1 MTRIDD
7 SKTVEWNLA
16 NMAGSGTG
24 SSADPELVAKVTK
37 TETKVAS
44 LESQVASIDTTPQ
57 TLELDG
63 TTLKIS
69 KGNSVNLPTGGGA
82 SYDDTELKDRV
93 SKLEAKEDKDTVY
106 DDSDLKQRVT
116 ALESKTDKDTVYDDT
131 EIKKRISDLET
142 KEDKDTVY
150 DDTELTGIKQR
161 LINLE
166 NKPDNDKQ
174 KLTYSNGVL
183 SIENGNSVNVPMS
196 IGKSSYQSWLD
207 LGNAGTEQDFIRS
220 LKGAKGD
227 KGDVT
232 DIGTNALVNFTCD
245 ITSTLVPTTTQ
256 YAGYKSFSYNTKS
269 QLGTVH
275 LDLRPTSSTSDAH
288 TIGNLPTG
296 APKPY
301 SLIEVNVI
309 GNKPDGTGQIYIQTD
324 GVIRCN
330 ALIPGRRYIVDLLGY
345 YIYR

>member
-1 MTRIDD
+1 MNKIDYNPNSLSHNHDNIRFWVTQGIVIDD
-7 SKTVEWNLA
+7 VKYAIEELFIRADKLYAVITEDKKTFYEYPLA
-16 NMAGSGTG
+16 TNVRQATFDSTQI
-24 SSADPELVAKVTK
+24 ENRLTR
-37 TETKVAS
+37 
-44 LESQVASIDTTPQ
+44 LENVP
-57 TLELDG
+57 
-63 TTLKIS
+63 
-69 KGNSVNLPTGGGA
+69 PYR
-82 SYDDTELKDRV
+82 YDDTGII
-93 SKLEAKEDKDTVY
+93 
-106 DDSDLKQRVT
+106 QRLT
-116 ALESKTDKDTVYDDT
+116 ALENTDA
-131 EIKKRISDLET
+131 
-142 KEDKDTVY
+142 
-150 DDTELTGIKQR
+150 TELTGIKQR

-183 SIENGNSVNVPMS
+183 SIENGNSVTVPMS
-196 IGKSSYQSWLD
+196 IGKSAYQSWLD
-207 LGNAGTEQDFIRS
+207 LGNTGTEQDFIKS

-256 YAGYKSFSYNTKS
+256 YAGYRSFSYNTKS

-288 TIGNLPTG
+288 TIGNLPSG

>member
-1 MTRIDD
+1 MKKIDYNPNSLSHNHDNIRFWVTQGIVIDD
-7 SKTVEWNLA
+7 VKYAIEELFIRANKLYAVITEDKKTFYEYPLA
-16 NMAGSGTG
+16 TNVQQATFDSTQI
-24 SSADPELVAKVTK
+24 ENRLTR
-37 TETKVAS
+37 
-44 LESQVASIDTTPQ
+44 LENVP
-57 TLELDG
+57 
-63 TTLKIS
+63 
-69 KGNSVNLPTGGGA
+69 PYR
-82 SYDDTELKDRV
+82 YDDTGII
-93 SKLEAKEDKDTVY
+93 
-106 DDSDLKQRVT
+106 QRLT
-116 ALESKTDKDTVYDDT
+116 ALENTDA
-131 EIKKRISDLET
+131 
-142 KEDKDTVY
+142 
-150 DDTELTGIKQR
+150 TELTGIKQR

-183 SIENGNSVNVPMS
+183 SIENGNSVTVPMS
-196 IGKSSYQSWLD
+196 IGKSAYQTWLD
-207 LGNAGTEQDFIRS
+207 LGNTGTEQDFIRS

-245 ITSTLVPTTTQ
+245 ITSTLVPASSQ
-256 YAGYKSFSYNTKS
+256 YVGYRSFSYNTKS

-275 LDLRPTSSTSDAH
+275 LDLRPTGNTPDAH
-288 TIGNLPTG
+288 TIGNLPNG

>member
-1 MTRIDD
+1 MNKIDYNPNSLSHNHDNIRFWVTQGIVIDD
-7 SKTVEWNLA
+7 VKYAIEELFIRANKLYAVITEDKKTFYEYPLA
-16 NMAGSGTG
+16 TNVQQATF
-24 SSADPELVAKVTK
+24 DPTQI
-37 TETKVAS
+37 ETRLS
-44 LESQVASIDTTPQ
+44 RLENVP
-57 TLELDG
+57 
-63 TTLKIS
+63 
-69 KGNSVNLPTGGGA
+69 PYR
-82 SYDDTELKDRV
+82 YDDTGII
-93 SKLEAKEDKDTVY
+93 
-106 DDSDLKQRVT
+106 QRLT
-116 ALESKTDKDTVYDDT
+116 ALENTDA
-131 EIKKRISDLET
+131 
-142 KEDKDTVY
+142 
-150 DDTELTGIKQR
+150 TELTGIKQR

-183 SIENGNSVNVPMS
+183 SIENGNSVTVPMS
-196 IGKSSYQSWLD
+196 IGKSAYQSWLD
-207 LGNAGTEQDFIRS
+207 LGNTGTEQDFIKS

-330 ALIPGRRYIVDLLGY
+330 ALIPGRRYIVDLMGY

>member
-1 MTRIDD
+1 MNKIDYNPNSLSHNHDNIRFWVTQGIVIDD
-7 SKTVEWNLA
+7 VKYAIEELFIRANKLYAVLTEDKKTFYEYPLA
-16 NMAGSGTG
+16 TNVQQATFDSTQIENRL
-24 SSADPELVAKVTK
+24 SR
-37 TETKVAS
+37 
-44 LESQVASIDTTPQ
+44 LENVP
-57 TLELDG
+57 
-63 TTLKIS
+63 
-69 KGNSVNLPTGGGA
+69 PYR
-82 SYDDTELKDRV
+82 YDDTGV
-93 SKLEAKEDKDTVY
+93 I
-106 DDSDLKQRVT
+106 QRLT
-116 ALESKTDKDTVYDDT
+116 ALENTDA
-131 EIKKRISDLET
+131 
-142 KEDKDTVY
+142 
-150 DDTELTGIKQR
+150 TELTGIKQR

-183 SIENGNSVNVPMS
+183 SIENGNSVTVPMS
-196 IGKSSYQSWLD
+196 IGKSAYQSWID
-207 LGNAGTEQDFIRS
+207 LGNTGTEQDFIKS

-256 YAGYKSFSYNTKS
+256 YAGYRSFSYNTKS

-275 LDLRPTSSTSDAH
+275 LDLRPMDNTPDDH
-288 TIGNLPTG
+288 TIGKLPDG

-309 GNKPDGTGQIYIQTD
+309 GNKPDGTGQIYIKTD

>member
-1 MTRIDD
+1 MNKIDYNPNSLSHNHDNIRFWVTQGIVIDD
-7 SKTVEWNLA
+7 VKYAIEELFIRANKLYAVITEDKKTFYEYPLA
-16 NMAGSGTG
+16 TNVQQATFDSTQ
-24 SSADPELVAKVTK
+24 
-37 TETKVAS
+37 
-44 LESQVASIDTTPQ
+44 LENRLSR
-57 TLELDG
+57 LE
-63 TTLKIS
+63 
-69 KGNSVNLPTGGGA
+69 NVPPYR
-82 SYDDTELKDRV
+82 YDDTGII
-93 SKLEAKEDKDTVY
+93 
-106 DDSDLKQRVT
+106 QRLT
-116 ALESKTDKDTVYDDT
+116 ALENTDA
-131 EIKKRISDLET
+131 
-142 KEDKDTVY
+142 
-150 DDTELTGIKQR
+150 TELTGIKQR

-174 KLTYSNGVL
+174 KLAYSNGVL
-183 SIENGNSVNVPMS
+183 SIENGNSVTVPIS
-196 IGKSSYQSWLD
+196 IGKSAYQSWLD
-207 LGNAGTEQDFIRS
+207 LGNTGTEQDFIKS

>member
-1 MTRIDD
+1 MKKIDYNPNSLSHNHDNIRFWVTQGIVIDD
-7 SKTVEWNLA
+7 VKYAIEELFIRADKLYAVITEDKKTFYEYPLA
-16 NMAGSGTG
+16 TNVQQATFDSTQI
-24 SSADPELVAKVTK
+24 ENRLTR
-37 TETKVAS
+37 
-44 LESQVASIDTTPQ
+44 LENAPQ
-57 TLELDG
+57 YR
-63 TTLKIS
+63 
-69 KGNSVNLPTGGGA
+69 
-82 SYDDTELKDRV
+82 YDDTGII
-93 SKLEAKEDKDTVY
+93 
-106 DDSDLKQRVT
+106 QRLT
-116 ALESKTDKDTVYDDT
+116 ALENTDA
-131 EIKKRISDLET
+131 
-142 KEDKDTVY
+142 
-150 DDTELTGIKQR
+150 TELTGIKQR

-183 SIENGNSVNVPMS
+183 SIENGNSVTVPMS
-196 IGKSSYQSWLD
+196 IGKSAYQSWLD
-207 LGNAGTEQDFIRS
+207 LGNTGTEQDFIRS

-232 DIGTNALVNFTCD
+232 DIGANALVNFTCD

-275 LDLRPTSSTSDAH
+275 LDLRPTNSTPDAH
-288 TIGNLPTG
+288 TIGNLPNG

-309 GNKPDGTGQIYIQTD
+309 GNKPDGTGQIYIHTD

>member
-1 MTRIDD
+1 MNKIDYNPNSLSHNHDNIRFWVTQGIVIDD
-7 SKTVEWNLA
+7 VKYAIEELFIRADKLYAVITEDKKTFYEYPLA
-16 NMAGSGTG
+16 TNVQQATFDSTQIENRL
-24 SSADPELVAKVTK
+24 SR
-37 TETKVAS
+37 
-44 LESQVASIDTTPQ
+44 LESAPQ
-57 TLELDG
+57 YR
-63 TTLKIS
+63 
-69 KGNSVNLPTGGGA
+69 
-82 SYDDTELKDRV
+82 YDDTGV
-93 SKLEAKEDKDTVY
+93 I
-106 DDSDLKQRVT
+106 QRLT
-116 ALESKTDKDTVYDDT
+116 ALENTDA
-131 EIKKRISDLET
+131 
-142 KEDKDTVY
+142 
-150 DDTELTGIKQR
+150 TELTGIKQR

-183 SIENGNSVNVPMS
+183 SIENGNSVTVPMS
-196 IGKSSYQSWLD
+196 IGKSAYQSWLD
-207 LGNAGTEQDFIRS
+207 LGNTGTEQDFIKS

-256 YAGYKSFSYNTKS
+256 YAGYRSFSYNTKS

-330 ALIPGRRYIVDLLGY
+330 ALIPGRRYIVDLMGY

>member
-1 MTRIDD
+1 MNKIDYNPNSLSHNHDNIRFWVTQGIVIDD
-7 SKTVEWNLA
+7 VKYAIEELFIRADKLYAVITEDKKTFYEYPLA
-16 NMAGSGTG
+16 TNVQQATFDSTQI
-24 SSADPELVAKVTK
+24 ENRLTR
-37 TETKVAS
+37 
-44 LESQVASIDTTPQ
+44 LENVP
-57 TLELDG
+57 
-63 TTLKIS
+63 
-69 KGNSVNLPTGGGA
+69 PYR
-82 SYDDTELKDRV
+82 YDDTGII
-93 SKLEAKEDKDTVY
+93 
-106 DDSDLKQRVT
+106 QRLT
-116 ALESKTDKDTVYDDT
+116 ALENTDA
-131 EIKKRISDLET
+131 
-142 KEDKDTVY
+142 
-150 DDTELTGIKQR
+150 TELTGIKQR

-166 NKPDNDKQ
+166 NRPDNDKQ

-196 IGKSSYQSWLD
+196 IGKSAYQSWLD
-207 LGNAGTEQDFIRS
+207 LGNTGTEQDFIKS
-220 LKGAKGD
+220 LKGPKGD
-227 KGDVT
+227 KGEVT

-256 YAGYKSFSYNTKS
+256 YAGYRSFSYNTKS

-275 LDLRPTSSTSDAH
+275 LDLRPTSSTADAH

>member
-1 MTRIDD
+1 MNRIDYNPNSLSHNHDNIRFWVTQGIVIDDVKYAIEELFIRANKLYAVITEDKKTFYEYPLATNVQQATFD
-7 SKTVEWNLA
+7 STQIENRL
-16 NMAGSGTG
+16 TR
-24 SSADPELVAKVTK
+24 
-37 TETKVAS
+37 
-44 LESQVASIDTTPQ
+44 LENVP
-57 TLELDG
+57 
-63 TTLKIS
+63 
-69 KGNSVNLPTGGGA
+69 PYR
-82 SYDDTELKDRV
+82 YDDTGII
-93 SKLEAKEDKDTVY
+93 
-106 DDSDLKQRVT
+106 QRLT
-116 ALESKTDKDTVYDDT
+116 ALENTDA
-131 EIKKRISDLET
+131 
-142 KEDKDTVY
+142 
-150 DDTELTGIKQR
+150 TELTGIKQR

-183 SIENGNSVNVPMS
+183 SIENGNSVTVPMS
-196 IGKSSYQSWLD
+196 IGKSAYQTWLD
-207 LGNAGTEQDFIRS
+207 LGNTGTEQDFINS

-245 ITSTLVPTTTQ
+245 ITSTLVPTTAQ

-330 ALIPGRRYIVDLLGY
+330 ALIPGRRYIVDLMGY

>member
-1 MTRIDD
+1 MNKIDYNPNSLSHNHDNIRFWVTQGIVIDD
-7 SKTVEWNLA
+7 VKYAIEELFIRANKLYAVITEDKKTFYEYPLA
-16 NMAGSGTG
+16 TNVQQATF
-24 SSADPELVAKVTK
+24 DPTQI
-37 TETKVAS
+37 ETRLS
-44 LESQVASIDTTPQ
+44 RLESIPQ
-57 TLELDG
+57 YR
-63 TTLKIS
+63 
-69 KGNSVNLPTGGGA
+69 
-82 SYDDTELKDRV
+82 YDDTGV
-93 SKLEAKEDKDTVY
+93 I
-106 DDSDLKQRVT
+106 QRLT
-116 ALESKTDKDTVYDDT
+116 ALENTDA
-131 EIKKRISDLET
+131 
-142 KEDKDTVY
+142 
-150 DDTELTGIKQR
+150 TELTGIKQR

-174 KLTYSNGVL
+174 KLTYSDGVL
-183 SIENGNSVNVPMS
+183 SIENGNSVTVPMS
-196 IGKSSYQSWLD
+196 IGKSAYQSWLD
-207 LGNAGTEQDFIRS
+207 LGNTGTEQDFIKS

-245 ITSTLVPTTTQ
+245 ITSTLVPITTQ

>member
-1 MTRIDD
+1 MNKIDYNPNSLSHNHDNIRFWVTQGIVIDD
-7 SKTVEWNLA
+7 VKYAIEELFIRANKLYAVITEDKKTFYEYPLA
-16 NMAGSGTG
+16 TNVQQATFDSTQIENRL
-24 SSADPELVAKVTK
+24 SR
-37 TETKVAS
+37 
-44 LESQVASIDTTPQ
+44 LENVP
-57 TLELDG
+57 
-63 TTLKIS
+63 
-69 KGNSVNLPTGGGA
+69 PYR
-82 SYDDTELKDRV
+82 YDDTGII
-93 SKLEAKEDKDTVY
+93 
-106 DDSDLKQRVT
+106 QRLT
-116 ALESKTDKDTVYDDT
+116 ALENTDA
-131 EIKKRISDLET
+131 I
-142 KEDKDTVY
+142 
-150 DDTELTGIKQR
+150 ELTGIKQR

-174 KLTYSNGVL
+174 QLTYSNGVL
-183 SIENGNSVNVPMS
+183 SIENGNSVTVPMS
-196 IGKSSYQSWLD
+196 IGKSAYQSWLD
-207 LGNAGTEQDFIRS
+207 LGNAGTEQDFINS

-245 ITSTLVPTTTQ
+245 ITSTLVPASSQ
-256 YAGYKSFSYNTKS
+256 YVGYRSFSYNTKS

-275 LDLRPTSSTSDAH
+275 LDLRPTGNTPDAH
-288 TIGNLPTG
+288 TIGNLPNG

>member
-1 MTRIDD
+1 MKKIDYNPNSLSHNHDNIRFWVTQGIVIDD
-7 SKTVEWNLA
+7 VKYAIEELFIRANKLYAVITEDKKTFYEYPLA
-16 NMAGSGTG
+16 TNVQQATFDSTQIENRL
-24 SSADPELVAKVTK
+24 SR
-37 TETKVAS
+37 
-44 LESQVASIDTTPQ
+44 LENVP
-57 TLELDG
+57 
-63 TTLKIS
+63 
-69 KGNSVNLPTGGGA
+69 PYR
-82 SYDDTELKDRV
+82 YDDTGV
-93 SKLEAKEDKDTVY
+93 I
-106 DDSDLKQRVT
+106 QRLT
-116 ALESKTDKDTVYDDT
+116 ALENTDA
-131 EIKKRISDLET
+131 
-142 KEDKDTVY
+142 
-150 DDTELTGIKQR
+150 TELTGIKQR

-183 SIENGNSVNVPMS
+183 SIENGNSVTVPMS
-196 IGKSSYQSWLD
+196 IGKSAYQSWLD
-207 LGNAGTEQDFIRS
+207 LGNTGTEQDFIKS
-220 LKGAKGD
+220 LKGVKGD

-245 ITSTLVPTTTQ
+245 ITSALVPTTTQ
-256 YAGYKSFSYNTKS
+256 YAGYRSFSYNTKS

-288 TIGNLPTG
+288 TVGNLPTG

>member
-1 MTRIDD
+1 MNKIDYNPNSLSHNHDNIRFWVTQGIVIDD
-7 SKTVEWNLA
+7 VKYAIEELFIRANKLYAVITEDKKTFYEYPLA
-16 NMAGSGTG
+16 TNVQQATFDSTQI
-24 SSADPELVAKVTK
+24 ENRLTR
-37 TETKVAS
+37 
-44 LESQVASIDTTPQ
+44 LENVQPYR
-57 TLELDG
+57 
-63 TTLKIS
+63 
-69 KGNSVNLPTGGGA
+69 
-82 SYDDTELKDRV
+82 YDDTGII
-93 SKLEAKEDKDTVY
+93 
-106 DDSDLKQRVT
+106 QRLT
-116 ALESKTDKDTVYDDT
+116 ALENTDA
-131 EIKKRISDLET
+131 
-142 KEDKDTVY
+142 
-150 DDTELTGIKQR
+150 TELTGIKQR

-183 SIENGNSVNVPMS
+183 SIENGNSVTVPMS
-196 IGKSSYQSWLD
+196 IGKSAYQSWLD
-207 LGNAGTEQDFIRS
+207 LGNTGTEQDFIRS

-245 ITSTLVPTTTQ
+245 ITSTLVPASSQ
-256 YAGYKSFSYNTKS
+256 YVGYRSFSYNTKS

-275 LDLRPTSSTSDAH
+275 LDLRPTGNTPDAH
-288 TIGNLPTG
+288 TIGNLPNG

>member
-1 MTRIDD
+1 MNKIDYNPNSLSHNHDNIRFWVTQGIVIDD
-7 SKTVEWNLA
+7 VKYAIEELFIRADKLYAVITEDKKTFYEYPLA
-16 NMAGSGTG
+16 TNVQQATFDSTQIENRL
-24 SSADPELVAKVTK
+24 SR
-37 TETKVAS
+37 
-44 LESQVASIDTTPQ
+44 LESAPQ
-57 TLELDG
+57 YR
-63 TTLKIS
+63 
-69 KGNSVNLPTGGGA
+69 
-82 SYDDTELKDRV
+82 YDDTGII
-93 SKLEAKEDKDTVY
+93 
-106 DDSDLKQRVT
+106 QRLT
-116 ALESKTDKDTVYDDT
+116 ALENTDA
-131 EIKKRISDLET
+131 
-142 KEDKDTVY
+142 
-150 DDTELTGIKQR
+150 TELTGIKQR

-183 SIENGNSVNVPMS
+183 SIENGNSVTVPMS
-196 IGKSSYQSWLD
+196 IGKSAYQSWLD
-207 LGNAGTEQDFIRS
+207 LGNTGTEQDFIKS

-275 LDLRPTSSTSDAH
+275 LDLRPTSNTSDAH

>member
-1 MTRIDD
+1 MNKIDYNPNSLSHNHDNIRFWVTQGIVIDD
-7 SKTVEWNLA
+7 VKYAIEELFIRANKLYAVITEDKKTFYEYPLA
-16 NMAGSGTG
+16 TNVQQATFDSTQIENRL
-24 SSADPELVAKVTK
+24 SR
-37 TETKVAS
+37 
-44 LESQVASIDTTPQ
+44 LESAPQ
-57 TLELDG
+57 YR
-63 TTLKIS
+63 
-69 KGNSVNLPTGGGA
+69 
-82 SYDDTELKDRV
+82 YDDTGII
-93 SKLEAKEDKDTVY
+93 
-106 DDSDLKQRVT
+106 QRLT
-116 ALESKTDKDTVYDDT
+116 ALENTDA
-131 EIKKRISDLET
+131 
-142 KEDKDTVY
+142 
-150 DDTELTGIKQR
+150 TELTGIKQR

-183 SIENGNSVNVPMS
+183 SIENGNSVTVPMS
-196 IGKSSYQSWLD
+196 IGKSAYQSWLD
-207 LGNAGTEQDFIRS
+207 LGNTGTEQDFIAS

-288 TIGNLPTG
+288 TIANLPTG

>member
-1 MTRIDD
+1 MNKIDYNPNSLSHNHDNIRFWVTQGIVIDD
-7 SKTVEWNLA
+7 VKYAIEELFIRANKLYAVITEDKKTFYEYPLA
-16 NMAGSGTG
+16 TNVQQATFDSTQIENRL
-24 SSADPELVAKVTK
+24 SR
-37 TETKVAS
+37 
-44 LESQVASIDTTPQ
+44 LENVP
-57 TLELDG
+57 
-63 TTLKIS
+63 
-69 KGNSVNLPTGGGA
+69 PYR
-82 SYDDTELKDRV
+82 YDDTGV
-93 SKLEAKEDKDTVY
+93 I
-106 DDSDLKQRVT
+106 QRLT
-116 ALESKTDKDTVYDDT
+116 ALENTDA
-131 EIKKRISDLET
+131 
-142 KEDKDTVY
+142 
-150 DDTELTGIKQR
+150 TELTGIKQR

-183 SIENGNSVNVPMS
+183 SIENGNSVTVPMS
-196 IGKSSYQSWLD
+196 IGKSAYQSWLD
-207 LGNAGTEQDFIRS
+207 VGNTGTEQDFIRS

-275 LDLRPTSSTSDAH
+275 LDLRPTNSTPDAH
-288 TIGNLPTG
+288 TIGNLPNG

-330 ALIPGRRYIVDLLGY
+330 ALIPGRRYIVDLMGY

>member
-1 MTRIDD
+1 MNKIDYNPNSLSHNHDNIRFWVTQGIVIDD
-7 SKTVEWNLA
+7 VKYAIEELFIRANKLYAVITEDKKTFYEYPLA
-16 NMAGSGTG
+16 TNVQQATFDSTQIENRL
-24 SSADPELVAKVTK
+24 SR
-37 TETKVAS
+37 
-44 LESQVASIDTTPQ
+44 LENAPQ
-57 TLELDG
+57 YR
-63 TTLKIS
+63 
-69 KGNSVNLPTGGGA
+69 
-82 SYDDTELKDRV
+82 YDDTGV
-93 SKLEAKEDKDTVY
+93 I
-106 DDSDLKQRVT
+106 QRLT
-116 ALESKTDKDTVYDDT
+116 ALENTDA
-131 EIKKRISDLET
+131 
-142 KEDKDTVY
+142 
-150 DDTELTGIKQR
+150 TELTGIKQR

-183 SIENGNSVNVPMS
+183 SIENGNSVTVPMS
-196 IGKSSYQSWLD
+196 IGKSAYQSWLD
-207 LGNAGTEQDFIRS
+207 LGNTGTEQDFIKS

-227 KGDVT
+227 KGEVT

>member
-1 MTRIDD
+1 MNKIDYNPNSLSHNHDNIRFWVTQGIVIDD
-7 SKTVEWNLA
+7 VKYAIEELFIRANKLYAVITEDKKTFYEYPLA
-16 NMAGSGTG
+16 TNVQQATFDSTQIENRL
-24 SSADPELVAKVTK
+24 SR
-37 TETKVAS
+37 
-44 LESQVASIDTTPQ
+44 LENVP
-57 TLELDG
+57 
-63 TTLKIS
+63 
-69 KGNSVNLPTGGGA
+69 PYR
-82 SYDDTELKDRV
+82 YDDTGV
-93 SKLEAKEDKDTVY
+93 I
-106 DDSDLKQRVT
+106 QRLT
-116 ALESKTDKDTVYDDT
+116 ALENTDA
-131 EIKKRISDLET
+131 
-142 KEDKDTVY
+142 
-150 DDTELTGIKQR
+150 TELTGIKQR

-183 SIENGNSVNVPMS
+183 SIENGNSVTVPMS
-196 IGKSSYQSWLD
+196 IGKSAYQSWLD
-207 LGNAGTEQDFIRS
+207 LGNTGTEQDFIVS

-256 YAGYKSFSYNTKS
+256 YAGYRSFSYNTKS

>member
-1 MTRIDD
+1 MNKIDYNPNSLSHNHDNIRFWVTQGIVIDD
-7 SKTVEWNLA
+7 VKYAIEELFIRANKLYAVITEDKKTFYEYPLA
-16 NMAGSGTG
+16 TNVQQATFDSTQIENRL
-24 SSADPELVAKVTK
+24 SR
-37 TETKVAS
+37 
-44 LESQVASIDTTPQ
+44 LENVP
-57 TLELDG
+57 
-63 TTLKIS
+63 
-69 KGNSVNLPTGGGA
+69 PYR
-82 SYDDTELKDRV
+82 YDDTGII
-93 SKLEAKEDKDTVY
+93 
-106 DDSDLKQRVT
+106 QRLT
-116 ALESKTDKDTVYDDT
+116 ALENTDA
-131 EIKKRISDLET
+131 
-142 KEDKDTVY
+142 
-150 DDTELTGIKQR
+150 TELTGIKQR

-245 ITSTLVPTTTQ
+245 ITSTLVPTTTTQ
-256 YAGYKSFSYNTKS
+256 YDGYKSFSYNTKS

>member
-1 MTRIDD
+1 MNKIDYNPNSLSHNHDNIRFWVTQGIVIDD
-7 SKTVEWNLA
+7 VKYAIEELFIRANKLYAVITEDKKTFYEYPLA
-16 NMAGSGTG
+16 TNVQQATFDSTQIENRL
-24 SSADPELVAKVTK
+24 SR
-37 TETKVAS
+37 
-44 LESQVASIDTTPQ
+44 LENVP
-57 TLELDG
+57 
-63 TTLKIS
+63 
-69 KGNSVNLPTGGGA
+69 PYR
-82 SYDDTELKDRV
+82 YDDTGII
-93 SKLEAKEDKDTVY
+93 
-106 DDSDLKQRVT
+106 QRLT
-116 ALESKTDKDTVYDDT
+116 ALENTDA
-131 EIKKRISDLET
+131 
-142 KEDKDTVY
+142 
-150 DDTELTGIKQR
+150 TELTGIKQR

-183 SIENGNSVNVPMS
+183 SIENGNSVTVPMS

-207 LGNAGTEQDFIRS
+207 VGNTGTEQDFIRS

-227 KGDVT
+227 KGDIT

-275 LDLRPTSSTSDAH
+275 LDLRPTSNTSDAH

>member
-1 MTRIDD
+1 MNKIDYNPNSLSHNHDNIRFWVTQGIVIDD
-7 SKTVEWNLA
+7 VKYAIEELFIRANKLYAVITEDKKTFYEYPLA
-16 NMAGSGTG
+16 TNVQQATFDSTQIENRL
-24 SSADPELVAKVTK
+24 SR
-37 TETKVAS
+37 
-44 LESQVASIDTTPQ
+44 LESAPQ
-57 TLELDG
+57 YR
-63 TTLKIS
+63 
-69 KGNSVNLPTGGGA
+69 
-82 SYDDTELKDRV
+82 YDDTGII
-93 SKLEAKEDKDTVY
+93 
-106 DDSDLKQRVT
+106 QRLT
-116 ALESKTDKDTVYDDT
+116 ALENTDA
-131 EIKKRISDLET
+131 
-142 KEDKDTVY
+142 
-150 DDTELTGIKQR
+150 TELTGIKQR

-183 SIENGNSVNVPMS
+183 SIENGNSVTVPMS
-196 IGKSSYQSWLD
+196 IGKSAYQSWLD
-207 LGNAGTEQDFIRS
+207 LGNTGTEQDFIAS

>member
-1 MTRIDD
+1 MNKIDYNPNSLSHNHDNIRFWVTQGIVIDD
-7 SKTVEWNLA
+7 VKYAIEELFIRADKLYAVLTEDKKTFYEYPLA
-16 NMAGSGTG
+16 TNVQQATF
-24 SSADPELVAKVTK
+24 DPTQI
-37 TETKVAS
+37 ETRLS
-44 LESQVASIDTTPQ
+44 RLESIPQ
-57 TLELDG
+57 YR
-63 TTLKIS
+63 
-69 KGNSVNLPTGGGA
+69 
-82 SYDDTELKDRV
+82 YDDTGV
-93 SKLEAKEDKDTVY
+93 I
-106 DDSDLKQRVT
+106 QRLT
-116 ALESKTDKDTVYDDT
+116 ALENTDA
-131 EIKKRISDLET
+131 
-142 KEDKDTVY
+142 
-150 DDTELTGIKQR
+150 TELTGIKQR

-183 SIENGNSVNVPMS
+183 SIENGNSVTVPMS
-196 IGKSSYQSWLD
+196 IGKSAYQSWLD
-207 LGNAGTEQDFIRS
+207 VGNTGTEQDFIIS

-256 YAGYKSFSYNTKS
+256 YAGYRSFSYNTKS

-275 LDLRPTSSTSDAH
+275 LDLRPTDNTPDAH
-288 TIGNLPTG
+288 TIGKLPDG

>member
-1 MTRIDD
+1 MKKIDYNPNSLSHNHDNIRFWVTQGIVIDD
-7 SKTVEWNLA
+7 VKYAIEELFIRANKLYAVITEDKKTFYEYPLA
-16 NMAGSGTG
+16 TNVQQATFDST
-24 SSADPELVAKVTK
+24 SIENRLTR
-37 TETKVAS
+37 
-44 LESQVASIDTTPQ
+44 LENVP
-57 TLELDG
+57 
-63 TTLKIS
+63 
-69 KGNSVNLPTGGGA
+69 PYR
-82 SYDDTELKDRV
+82 YDDTGIIQRLT
-93 SKLEAKEDKDTVY
+93 SLEN
-106 DDSDLKQRVT
+106 
-116 ALESKTDKDTVYDDT
+116 TDA
-131 EIKKRISDLET
+131 
-142 KEDKDTVY
+142 
-150 DDTELTGIKQR
+150 TELTGIKQR

-183 SIENGNSVNVPMS
+183 SIENGNSVTVPMS
-196 IGKSSYQSWLD
+196 IGKSAYQTWLD
-207 LGNAGTEQDFIRS
+207 LGNTGTEQDFINS

-227 KGDVT
+227 KGEVT

>member
-1 MTRIDD
+1 MNRIDYNPNSLSHNHDNIRFWVTQGIVIDDVKYAIEELFIRANKLYAVITEDKKTFYEYPLATNVQQATFD
-7 SKTVEWNLA
+7 STQIENRL
-16 NMAGSGTG
+16 TR
-24 SSADPELVAKVTK
+24 
-37 TETKVAS
+37 
-44 LESQVASIDTTPQ
+44 LENVP
-57 TLELDG
+57 
-63 TTLKIS
+63 
-69 KGNSVNLPTGGGA
+69 PYR
-82 SYDDTELKDRV
+82 YDDTGII
-93 SKLEAKEDKDTVY
+93 
-106 DDSDLKQRVT
+106 QRLT
-116 ALESKTDKDTVYDDT
+116 ALENTDA
-131 EIKKRISDLET
+131 
-142 KEDKDTVY
+142 
-150 DDTELTGIKQR
+150 TELTGIKQR

-183 SIENGNSVNVPMS
+183 SIENGNSVTVPMS
-196 IGKSSYQSWLD
+196 IGKSAYQTWLD
-207 LGNAGTEQDFIRS
+207 LGNTGTEQDFINS

>member
-1 MTRIDD
+1 MKKIDYNPNSLSHNHDNIRFWVTQGIVIDD
-7 SKTVEWNLA
+7 TKYAIEELFIRADKLYAVITEDKKTFYEYPLA
-16 NMAGSGTG
+16 TNVQQATFDSTQI
-24 SSADPELVAKVTK
+24 ENRLTR
-37 TETKVAS
+37 
-44 LESQVASIDTTPQ
+44 LENVSPYR
-57 TLELDG
+57 
-63 TTLKIS
+63 
-69 KGNSVNLPTGGGA
+69 
-82 SYDDTELKDRV
+82 YDDTGII
-93 SKLEAKEDKDTVY
+93 
-106 DDSDLKQRVT
+106 QRLT
-116 ALESKTDKDTVYDDT
+116 ALENTDA
-131 EIKKRISDLET
+131 
-142 KEDKDTVY
+142 
-150 DDTELTGIKQR
+150 TELTGIKQR

-183 SIENGNSVNVPMS
+183 SIENGNSVTVPMS
-196 IGKSSYQSWLD
+196 IGKSAYQSWLD
-207 LGNAGTEQDFIRS
+207 LGNTGTEQDFINS

-256 YAGYKSFSYNTKS
+256 YAGYRSFSYNTKS

-288 TIGNLPTG
+288 TIGNLPSG

>member
-1 MTRIDD
+1 MNKINYNPNSLSHNHDNIRFWVTQGIVIDD
-7 SKTVEWNLA
+7 VKYAIEELFIRANKLYAVITEDKKTFYEYPLA
-16 NMAGSGTG
+16 TNVQQATF
-24 SSADPELVAKVTK
+24 DPTQI
-37 TETKVAS
+37 ETRLS
-44 LESQVASIDTTPQ
+44 RLENVP
-57 TLELDG
+57 
-63 TTLKIS
+63 
-69 KGNSVNLPTGGGA
+69 PYR
-82 SYDDTELKDRV
+82 YDDTGII
-93 SKLEAKEDKDTVY
+93 
-106 DDSDLKQRVT
+106 QRLT
-116 ALESKTDKDTVYDDT
+116 ALENTDA
-131 EIKKRISDLET
+131 
-142 KEDKDTVY
+142 
-150 DDTELTGIKQR
+150 TELTGIKQR

-183 SIENGNSVNVPMS
+183 SIENGNSVTVPMS
-196 IGKSSYQSWLD
+196 IGKSAYQSWLD
-207 LGNAGTEQDFIRS
+207 LGNTGTEQDFIKS

-330 ALIPGRRYIVDLLGY
+330 ALIPGRRYIVDLMGY

>member
-1 MTRIDD
+1 MNKIDYNPNSLSHNHDNIRFWVTQGIVIDD
-7 SKTVEWNLA
+7 VKYAIEELFIRANKLYAVLTEDKKTFYEYPLA
-16 NMAGSGTG
+16 TNVQQATF
-24 SSADPELVAKVTK
+24 DPTQIENRLTR
-37 TETKVAS
+37 
-44 LESQVASIDTTPQ
+44 LENVP
-57 TLELDG
+57 
-63 TTLKIS
+63 
-69 KGNSVNLPTGGGA
+69 PYR
-82 SYDDTELKDRV
+82 YDDTGII
-93 SKLEAKEDKDTVY
+93 
-106 DDSDLKQRVT
+106 QRLT
-116 ALESKTDKDTVYDDT
+116 ALENTDAA
-131 EIKKRISDLET
+131 
-142 KEDKDTVY
+142 
-150 DDTELTGIKQR
+150 ELTGIKQR

-183 SIENGNSVNVPMS
+183 SIENGNSVTVPMS
-196 IGKSSYQSWLD
+196 IGKSAYQSWLD
-207 LGNAGTEQDFIRS
+207 LGNTGTEQDFINS

-245 ITSTLVPTTTQ
+245 MSSTLVPTTTQ

>member
-1 MTRIDD
+1 MNKIDYNPNSLSHNHDNIRFWVTQGIVIDD
-7 SKTVEWNLA
+7 VKYAIEELFIRANKLYAVITEDKKTFYEYPLA
-16 NMAGSGTG
+16 TNVQQATFDSTQI
-24 SSADPELVAKVTK
+24 ENRLTR
-37 TETKVAS
+37 
-44 LESQVASIDTTPQ
+44 LENVP
-57 TLELDG
+57 
-63 TTLKIS
+63 
-69 KGNSVNLPTGGGA
+69 PYR
-82 SYDDTELKDRV
+82 YDDTGII
-93 SKLEAKEDKDTVY
+93 
-106 DDSDLKQRVT
+106 QRLT
-116 ALESKTDKDTVYDDT
+116 ALENTDA
-131 EIKKRISDLET
+131 
-142 KEDKDTVY
+142 
-150 DDTELTGIKQR
+150 TELTGIKQR

-183 SIENGNSVNVPMS
+183 SIENGNSVTVPMS
-196 IGKSSYQSWLD
+196 IGKSAYQTWLD
-207 LGNAGTEQDFIRS
+207 LGNTGTEQDFINS

>member
-1 MTRIDD
+1 MNKIDYNPNSLSHNHDNIRFWVTQGIVIDD
-7 SKTVEWNLA
+7 VKYAIEELFIRANKLYAVITEDKKTFYEYPLA
-16 NMAGSGTG
+16 TNVQQATFDSTQIENRL
-24 SSADPELVAKVTK
+24 SR
-37 TETKVAS
+37 
-44 LESQVASIDTTPQ
+44 LENVP
-57 TLELDG
+57 
-63 TTLKIS
+63 
-69 KGNSVNLPTGGGA
+69 PYR
-82 SYDDTELKDRV
+82 YDDTGII
-93 SKLEAKEDKDTVY
+93 
-106 DDSDLKQRVT
+106 QRLT
-116 ALESKTDKDTVYDDT
+116 ALENTDA
-131 EIKKRISDLET
+131 
-142 KEDKDTVY
+142 
-150 DDTELTGIKQR
+150 TELTGIKQR

-183 SIENGNSVNVPMS
+183 SIENGNSVTVPMS
-196 IGKSSYQSWLD
+196 IGKSAYQSWLD
-207 LGNAGTEQDFIRS
+207 LGNAGTEQDFINS

-256 YAGYKSFSYNTKS
+256 YAGYRSFSYNTKS

>member
-1 MTRIDD
+1 MTR
-7 SKTVEWNLA
+7 
-16 NMAGSGTG
+16 
-24 SSADPELVAKVTK
+24 
-37 TETKVAS
+37 
-44 LESQVASIDTTPQ
+44 LENVP
-57 TLELDG
+57 
-63 TTLKIS
+63 
-69 KGNSVNLPTGGGA
+69 PYR
-82 SYDDTELKDRV
+82 YDDTGII
-93 SKLEAKEDKDTVY
+93 
-106 DDSDLKQRVT
+106 QRLT
-116 ALESKTDKDTVYDDT
+116 ALENTDA
-131 EIKKRISDLET
+131 
-142 KEDKDTVY
+142 
-150 DDTELTGIKQR
+150 TELTGIKQR

-183 SIENGNSVNVPMS
+183 SIENGNSVTVPMS
-196 IGKSSYQSWLD
+196 IGKSAYQTWLD
-207 LGNAGTEQDFIRS
+207 LGNTGTEQDFIKS
-220 LKGAKGD
+220 LKGPKGD

-275 LDLRPTSSTSDAH
+275 LDLRPTNSTPDAH
-288 TIGNLPTG
+288 TIGNLPNG

>member
-1 MTRIDD
+1 MNKIDYNPNSLSHNHDNIRFWVTQGIVIDD
-7 SKTVEWNLA
+7 VKYAIEELFIRANKLYAVITEDKKTFYEYPLA
-16 NMAGSGTG
+16 TNVQQDTFDSTQI
-24 SSADPELVAKVTK
+24 ENRLKR
-37 TETKVAS
+37 
-44 LESQVASIDTTPQ
+44 LENVP
-57 TLELDG
+57 
-63 TTLKIS
+63 
-69 KGNSVNLPTGGGA
+69 PYR
-82 SYDDTELKDRV
+82 YDDTGII
-93 SKLEAKEDKDTVY
+93 
-106 DDSDLKQRVT
+106 QRLT
-116 ALESKTDKDTVYDDT
+116 ALENTDA
-131 EIKKRISDLET
+131 
-142 KEDKDTVY
+142 
-150 DDTELTGIKQR
+150 TELTGIKQR

-183 SIENGNSVNVPMS
+183 SIENGNSVTVPMS
-196 IGKSSYQSWLD
+196 IGKSAYQTWLD
-207 LGNAGTEQDFIRS
+207 LGNTGTEQDFIRS

-245 ITSTLVPTTTQ
+245 ITSTLVPASSQ
-256 YAGYKSFSYNTKS
+256 YVGYRSFSYNTKS

-275 LDLRPTSSTSDAH
+275 LDLRPTGNTPDAH
-288 TIGNLPTG
+288 TIGNLPNG

>member
-1 MTRIDD
+1 MIILGIVIDD
-7 SKTVEWNLA
+7 VKYAIEELFIRANKLYAVITEDKKTFYEYPLA
-16 NMAGSGTG
+16 TNVQQATFDSTQIENRL
-24 SSADPELVAKVTK
+24 SR
-37 TETKVAS
+37 
-44 LESQVASIDTTPQ
+44 LENVP
-57 TLELDG
+57 
-63 TTLKIS
+63 
-69 KGNSVNLPTGGGA
+69 PYR
-82 SYDDTELKDRV
+82 YDDTGII
-93 SKLEAKEDKDTVY
+93 
-106 DDSDLKQRVT
+106 QRLT
-116 ALESKTDKDTVYDDT
+116 ALENTDA
-131 EIKKRISDLET
+131 
-142 KEDKDTVY
+142 
-150 DDTELTGIKQR
+150 TELTGIKQR

-183 SIENGNSVNVPMS
+183 SIENGNSVTVPMN
-196 IGKSSYQSWLD
+196 IGKSAYQSWLD
-207 LGNAGTEQDFIRS
+207 LGNTGTEQDFIRS

-275 LDLRPTSSTSDAH
+275 LDLRPINSTPDAH
-288 TIGNLPTG
+288 TIGNLPNG

>member
-1 MTRIDD
+1 MNKIDYNPNSLSHNHDNIRFWVTQGIVIDD
-7 SKTVEWNLA
+7 VKYAIEELFIRANKLYAVITEDKKTFYEYPLA
-16 NMAGSGTG
+16 TNVQQATFDSTQIENRL
-24 SSADPELVAKVTK
+24 SR
-37 TETKVAS
+37 
-44 LESQVASIDTTPQ
+44 LENVP
-57 TLELDG
+57 
-63 TTLKIS
+63 
-69 KGNSVNLPTGGGA
+69 PYR
-82 SYDDTELKDRV
+82 YDDTGV
-93 SKLEAKEDKDTVY
+93 I
-106 DDSDLKQRVT
+106 QRLT
-116 ALESKTDKDTVYDDT
+116 ALENTDA
-131 EIKKRISDLET
+131 
-142 KEDKDTVY
+142 
-150 DDTELTGIKQR
+150 TELTGIKQR

-174 KLTYSNGVL
+174 KLSYSNGVL
-183 SIENGNSVNVPMS
+183 SIENGNSVTVPMS
-196 IGKSSYQSWLD
+196 IGKSAYQSWID
-207 LGNAGTEQDFIRS
+207 VGNTGTEQDFIRS

-256 YAGYKSFSYNTKS
+256 YAGYRSFSYNTKS

>member
-1 MTRIDD
+1 MNKIDYNPNSLSHNHDNIRFWVTQGIVIDD
-7 SKTVEWNLA
+7 VKYAIEELFIRADKLYAVITEDKKTFYEYPLA
-16 NMAGSGTG
+16 TNVQQATFDSTQIENRL
-24 SSADPELVAKVTK
+24 SR
-37 TETKVAS
+37 
-44 LESQVASIDTTPQ
+44 LENVP
-57 TLELDG
+57 
-63 TTLKIS
+63 
-69 KGNSVNLPTGGGA
+69 PYR
-82 SYDDTELKDRV
+82 YDDTGII
-93 SKLEAKEDKDTVY
+93 
-106 DDSDLKQRVT
+106 QRLT
-116 ALESKTDKDTVYDDT
+116 ALENTDA
-131 EIKKRISDLET
+131 
-142 KEDKDTVY
+142 
-150 DDTELTGIKQR
+150 TELTGIKQR

-174 KLTYSNGVL
+174 KLTYSNGAL
-183 SIENGNSVNVPMS
+183 SIENGNSVTVPMS
-196 IGKSSYQSWLD
+196 IGKSAYQSWID
-207 LGNAGTEQDFIRS
+207 LGNTGTEQDFIKS

-256 YAGYKSFSYNTKS
+256 YAGYRSFSYNTKS

>member
-1 MTRIDD
+1 MNKIDYNPNSLSHNHDNIRFWVTQGIVIDD
-7 SKTVEWNLA
+7 VKYAIEELFIRANTLYAVLTEDKKTFYEYPLA
-16 NMAGSGTG
+16 TNVQQATF
-24 SSADPELVAKVTK
+24 DPTQIENRL
-37 TETKVAS
+37 S
-44 LESQVASIDTTPQ
+44 RLESIPQ
-57 TLELDG
+57 YR
-63 TTLKIS
+63 
-69 KGNSVNLPTGGGA
+69 
-82 SYDDTELKDRV
+82 YDDTGV
-93 SKLEAKEDKDTVY
+93 I
-106 DDSDLKQRVT
+106 QRLT
-116 ALESKTDKDTVYDDT
+116 ALENTDA
-131 EIKKRISDLET
+131 
-142 KEDKDTVY
+142 
-150 DDTELTGIKQR
+150 TELTGIKQR

-183 SIENGNSVNVPMS
+183 SIENGNSVTVPMS
-196 IGKSSYQSWLD
+196 IGKSAYQTWLD
-207 LGNAGTEQDFIRS
+207 LGNTGTEQDFINS

-256 YAGYKSFSYNTKS
+256 YAGYRSFSYNTKS

-275 LDLRPTSSTSDAH
+275 LDLRPTSSTPDAH

>member
-1 MTRIDD
+1 MNKIDYNPNSLSHNHDNIRFWVTQGIVIDD
-7 SKTVEWNLA
+7 VKYAIEELFIRANKLYAVITEDKKTFYEYPLA
-16 NMAGSGTG
+16 TNVQQATFDSTQIENRL
-24 SSADPELVAKVTK
+24 SR
-37 TETKVAS
+37 
-44 LESQVASIDTTPQ
+44 LENVP
-57 TLELDG
+57 
-63 TTLKIS
+63 
-69 KGNSVNLPTGGGA
+69 PYR
-82 SYDDTELKDRV
+82 YDDTGII
-93 SKLEAKEDKDTVY
+93 
-106 DDSDLKQRVT
+106 QRLT
-116 ALESKTDKDTVYDDT
+116 ALENTDA
-131 EIKKRISDLET
+131 
-142 KEDKDTVY
+142 
-150 DDTELTGIKQR
+150 TELTGIKQR

>member
-1 MTRIDD
+1 MNKIDYNPNSLSHNHDNIRFWVTQGIVIDD
-7 SKTVEWNLA
+7 VKYAIEELFIRADKLYAVITEDKKTFYEYPLA
-16 NMAGSGTG
+16 TNVQQATFDSTQI
-24 SSADPELVAKVTK
+24 ENRLTR
-37 TETKVAS
+37 
-44 LESQVASIDTTPQ
+44 LENVP
-57 TLELDG
+57 
-63 TTLKIS
+63 
-69 KGNSVNLPTGGGA
+69 PYR
-82 SYDDTELKDRV
+82 YDDTGII
-93 SKLEAKEDKDTVY
+93 
-106 DDSDLKQRVT
+106 QRLT
-116 ALESKTDKDTVYDDT
+116 ALENTDA
-131 EIKKRISDLET
+131 
-142 KEDKDTVY
+142 
-150 DDTELTGIKQR
+150 TELTGIKQR

-196 IGKSSYQSWLD
+196 IGKSAYQTWLD
-207 LGNAGTEQDFIRS
+207 LGNTGTEQDFIRS

-256 YAGYKSFSYNTKS
+256 YAGYRSFSYNTKS

-275 LDLRPTSSTSDAH
+275 LDLRPTSSTPDAH
-288 TIGNLPTG
+288 TIGNLPNG